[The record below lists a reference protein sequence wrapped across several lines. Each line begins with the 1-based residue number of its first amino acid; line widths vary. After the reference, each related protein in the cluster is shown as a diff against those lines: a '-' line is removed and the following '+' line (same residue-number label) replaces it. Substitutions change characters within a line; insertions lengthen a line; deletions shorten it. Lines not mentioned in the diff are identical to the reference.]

1 MINDMS
7 LFLKIFL
14 WFWLAMALIAG
25 AITLVNWSTQSG
37 PLSRQWQTFVGEAL
51 NLNSQT
57 AVQIYENEGLEGLE
71 EYFDRQKNYRRVNS
85 LGFFDKNRNLIAG
98 DLRVAEIND
107 LFEAS
112 LNTDEPQFKRL
123 EDKTYGSKRV
133 ALEDG
138 GIYIYVVELNRFRP
152 PTFFTYRLLLQIIA
166 VLLIGGLFCYFLARY
181 MTSPII
187 KLRGATQRLAEGDFE
202 TRVAEKVGKRG
213 DELGHLAKD
222 FDEMAARIENLIES
236 EKRLTQDISHELR
249 SPLARLNVALE
260 LARVKTNPETLGL
273 LNRIETESGRL
284 NDMIG
289 QLLTLS
295 KLETGSQTFE
305 KHEINLAKIVEQVA
319 ADTNFEAK
327 ANNRSVEITGLET
340 AKVFGSEQL
349 IRSAVENV
357 LRNAVRYTDE
367 ATAVEI
373 SVENEIETAVIKIR
387 DYGEGVPEADLQK
400 LFKPFYRVQEA
411 RDRKSGGIGLG
422 LAIAERAVFNHNG
435 KITAKNT
442 EKGLLVEITLP
453 LLN

>member
-1 MINDMS
+1 
-7 LFLKIFL
+7 
-14 WFWLAMALIAG
+14 MALIAG
-25 AITLVNWSTQSG
+25 TITLVNWSTQSG
-37 PLSRQWQTFVGEAL
+37 PLARQWQTFVGEAIT
-51 NLNSQT
+51 LNSQT
-57 AVQIYENEGLEGLE
+57 AVQIYENEGLQGLE

-85 LGFFDKNRNLIAG
+85 LGFFDKERNLIAG
-98 DLRVAEIND
+98 DLKVAEIND
-107 LFEAS
+107 LFESS
-112 LNTDEPQFKRL
+112 LKTDEPQFKRF
-123 EDKTYGSKRV
+123 DDRTYGAKKV
-133 ALEDG
+133 NLEDG
-138 GIYIYVVELNRFRP
+138 ETYIYVIELSRFRP
-152 PTFFTYRLLLQIIA
+152 PTFFTNRLLLQILA
-166 VLLIGGLFCYFLARY
+166 VLLIGGLFCYLLARY

-202 TRVAEKVGKRG
+202 TRVADKVGKRG

-222 FDEMAARIENLIES
+222 FDEMAERIQNLIES

-249 SPLARLNVALE
+249 SPLARMNVALE
-260 LARVKTNPETLGL
+260 LARAKTNPETLNL
-273 LNRIETESGRL
+273 LQRIETESGRL

-305 KHEINLAKIVEQVA
+305 KHEINLAKIVKQIA

-327 ANNRSVEITGLET
+327 ANNRSVKITGIET
-340 AKVFGSEQL
+340 TKVFGNEQL
-349 IRSAVENV
+349 IRSAIENV

-367 ATAVEI
+367 ETAVEI
-373 SVENEIETAVIKIR
+373 SVENEVKEAVIKIR

-435 KITAKNT
+435 TIKAKNT

-453 LLN
+453 ILN